1 MKLIKLNAIDST
13 NEYIKKIKDSFEDKE
28 IVVVTFNQT
37 LGKGQMGKVWLS
49 EPNRNVCMSFIF
61 KELEINVANNFKL
74 NIIVSL
80 LLVKVLKNLG
90 LKELSVKWPNDIL
103 SDGKKLCGILI
114 ELNIKK
120 TEITQS
126 IIGIGLNVN
135 QSYFGDLINATSI
148 INSTNNHSDLDEI
161 SLKIIS
167 EFENFRNYLDNS
179 DFNKLKRNYLELLY
193 GYKIE
198 KKFRISGNVFKGEII
213 DINSD
218 GLLIVKI
225 EEKKLQFKNQENE
238 LIY

>member
-13 NEYIKKIKDSFEDKE
+13 NEYIKKIKDSIKDKQ
-28 IVVVTFNQT
+28 IAVVTFNQT
-37 LGKGQMGKVWLS
+37 LGKGQMGKVWSS
-49 EPNRNVCMSFIF
+49 EPNKNICMSFIF
-61 KELEINVANNFKL
+61 KDLGINVAKNFKL
-74 NIIVSL
+74 NMIVSL

-90 LKELSVKWPNDIL
+90 LKELSLKWPNDIL

-114 ELNIKK
+114 ESNIKR
-120 TEITQS
+120 TDITQS

-148 INSTNNHSDLDEI
+148 INSIKNHSDLDEI
-161 SLKIIS
+161 SSKIIS

-179 DFNKLKRNYLELLY
+179 DFNKLKSDYLELLY
-193 GYKIE
+193 GYKVE
-198 KKFRISGNVFKGEII
+198 KKFRISGNILNGKII
-213 DINSD
+213 DVNSS

-225 EEKKLQFKNQENE
+225 DEKKLEFKNQEIE

>member
-13 NEYIKKIKDSFEDKE
+13 NEYIKKNKDSIEDKE
-28 IVVVTFNQT
+28 IAVITFNQT
-37 LGKGQMGKVWLS
+37 LGKGQMGKVWSS
-49 EPNRNVCMSFIF
+49 EPNKNVCISFIF
-61 KELEINVANNFKL
+61 KELGINIANNFKL

-80 LLVKVLKNLG
+80 LLVNILKNIG
-90 LKELSVKWPNDIL
+90 LKELNVKWPNDIL

-120 TEITQS
+120 TDITQS

-148 INSTNNHSDLDEI
+148 LNSINSHSNLDEI

-179 DFNKLKRNYLELLY
+179 NFNKLKREYLELLY
-193 GYKIE
+193 GYNIE
-198 KKFRISGNVFKGEII
+198 KKFRISGNGFKGEII

-218 GLLIVKI
+218 GTLVVKI
-225 EEKKLQFKNQENE
+225 DGKKLKFKNQEIE

>member
-13 NEYIKKIKDSFEDKE
+13 NEYIKKIKDSIQDNE
-28 IVVVTFNQT
+28 IAVITFNQT
-37 LGKGQMGKVWLS
+37 LGKGQMGKVWSS
-49 EPNRNVCMSFIF
+49 EPNKNVCISIIF
-61 KELEINVANNFKL
+61 KELGINVANNFKL

-80 LLVKVLKNLG
+80 LLVKILKNIG

-120 TEITQS
+120 TDITQS

-148 INSTNNHSDLDEI
+148 LNSINSHSNLDEI

-179 DFNKLKRNYLELLY
+179 NFNKLKREYLELLY
-193 GYKIE
+193 GYNIE
-198 KKFRISGNVFKGEII
+198 KKFRISGNVFEGEII
-213 DINSD
+213 DINS
-218 GLLIVKI
+218 GGMLVVKI
-225 EEKKLQFKNQENE
+225 NGKKLKFKNQEIE

>member
-13 NEYIKKIKDSFEDKE
+13 NEYIKKIKDSIEDKE
-28 IVVVTFNQT
+28 IAVVTFNQT
-37 LGKGQMGKVWLS
+37 LGKGQMGKVWSS
-49 EPNRNVCMSFIF
+49 EPNKNVCMSFIF
-61 KELEINVANNFKL
+61 KDLGLNITNNFKL

-114 ELNIKK
+114 ESNIKK

-148 INSTNNHSDLDEI
+148 VNSINNHSDLDEI
-161 SLKIIS
+161 SSKIIS

-179 DFNKLKRNYLELLY
+179 GFNKLKRDYLELLY
-193 GYKIE
+193 GYKVE
-198 KKFRISGNVFKGEII
+198 KQFRISGNFFMGEII
-213 DINSD
+213 DINS
-218 GLLIVKI
+218 GGMLVVKI
-225 EEKKLQFKNQENE
+225 DGKKLEFKNQEIE